1 MKFMFYNF
9 IFKGLGYFFYSCLL
23 LLLIEKQAVMWVS
36 SESWLLELY
45 FLSACGFIFVC
56 HCVFCWI
63 ATLFVV
69 FYLCSSLSKRST
81 KQCNKRI
88 INERRSIAK
97 IFAQHLYQLL

>member
-1 MKFMFYNF
+1 MKFMIYNF

-56 HCVFCWI
+56 HCVFAGLC
-63 ATLFVV
+63 AFCCLLSLLF
-69 FYLCSSLSKRST
+69 SW
-81 KQCNKRI
+81 
-88 INERRSIAK
+88 
-97 IFAQHLYQLL
+97 

>member
-1 MKFMFYNF
+1 MKFMIYNF
-9 IFKGLGYFFYSCLL
+9 IFNELGYFFYSCLL
-23 LLLIEKQAVMWVS
+23 LLLIEKQAVMWMLG
-36 SESWLLELY
+36 ESWLLELY

-69 FYLCSSLSKRST
+69 FSLCSSLGKRST